1 MSSNKKTKSVNLESL
16 INATKK
22 LDEKLGLQNNM
33 TASVHFEDVMG
44 IVAKYPNGVS
54 PQQIAIEL
62 SELLGM
68 AVTDKQ
74 IRKMFQTMGLSKNK
88 SQAIVQDFGSY
99 AWQVQLVKN
108 GNRSLYKN
116 EKFNL
121 SK

>member
-74 IRKMFQTMGLSKNK
+74 IRKMFQSMGLSKNK
-88 SQAIVQDFGSY
+88 NQAIVQDFGSY
-99 AWQVQLVKN
+99 AWQCQLVKN

-121 SK
+121 TK

>member
-1 MSSNKKTKSVNLESL
+1 MSSNKTKSVNLEKL

-74 IRKMFQTMGLSKNK
+74 IRKMFQSMGLSKNK

-99 AWQVQLVKN
+99 AWQAQLVKN
-108 GNRSLYKN
+108 GNRSLYKS

>member
-121 SK
+121 TK